1 MFTSLCQALFIL
13 LIMKFWWKRSSV
25 KECLALGKTANTDP
39 NSNSHKFDRK
49 NLRIWSDIILT
60 PSSLSYCGENELS
73 LILQRN
79 TFSISLHPL
88 FEAMSPPLSS
98 EWSINFINKKKKY
111 LNWLWVVLSFK
122 EKCDGEVEQTG
133 ASKWPKT

>member
-13 LIMKFWWKRSSV
+13 LIMKFWWKRWSV